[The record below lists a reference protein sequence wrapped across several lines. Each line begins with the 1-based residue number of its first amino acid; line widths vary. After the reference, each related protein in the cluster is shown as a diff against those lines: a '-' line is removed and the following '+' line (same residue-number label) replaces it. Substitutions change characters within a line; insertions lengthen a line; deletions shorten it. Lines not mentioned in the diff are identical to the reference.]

1 MRVREHML
9 SAAGDAS
16 LLRSGISIIMP
27 TLNEEKFIGRTLRQF
42 VPYRERHNIEVI
54 VSDDASTDG
63 TVAIARPLADAVVT
77 NGDGMRGRSRA
88 LNRGARAAKHD
99 IFIFLDADMII
110 DDKDG
115 FFDEVYAVFAAAP
128 AVAGG
133 MMDYYVYPDESTF
146 ADRLTHVFWN
156 AVMRGVLRLGT
167 GISTP
172 GFQMGRRDVF
182 AAIGGFDEDLRL
194 TQDVAYSLKLSKTWK
209 IHYFKSARLLE
220 SPRRYRDEG
229 YLVYAYRSSLRWLSI
244 LLRKKSYG
252 EYTIAR

>member
-1 MRVREHML
+1 MREYML
-9 SAAGDAS
+9 SAPGDAA
-16 LLRSGISIIMP
+16 LMRSGISIIIP
-27 TLNEEKFIGRTLRQF
+27 TLNEEKFIGKTLRQF
-42 VPYRERHNIEVI
+42 APYRRRHNIEVI

-63 TVAIARPLADAVVT
+63 TVGIARPLADTVVT
-77 NGDGMRGRSRA
+77 NEGGARGRSRA
-88 LNRGARAAKHD
+88 LNRGARSAKHD

-110 DDKDG
+110 ENREN
-115 FFDEVYAVFAAAP
+115 FFNEVHSVFAADP
-128 AVAGG
+128 TVAGG
-133 MMDYYVYPDESTF
+133 MIDYHVYPDERTF
-146 ADRLTHVFWN
+146 ADRLTHAFWN
-156 AVMRGVLRLGT
+156 TVMRGVLRLGT

-172 GFQMGRRDVF
+172 GFQMARRNAF
-182 AAIGGFDEDLRL
+182 EAIGGFNEDLRL
-194 TQDVAYSLKLSKTWK
+194 TQDVAYSLELSKRWK